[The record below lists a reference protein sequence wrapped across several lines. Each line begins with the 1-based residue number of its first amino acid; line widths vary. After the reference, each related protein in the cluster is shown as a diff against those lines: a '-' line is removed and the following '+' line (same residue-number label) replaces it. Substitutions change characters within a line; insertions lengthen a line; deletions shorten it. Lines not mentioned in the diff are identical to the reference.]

1 MASLTPT
8 IYTIG
13 YEGLDIERFLS
24 LLQAHGIET
33 VVDIRELPLS
43 RKRGFSK
50 NVLSDTLGFCGLNY
64 VHIPELGCP
73 KSIRTRYRTDG
84 NWSTYKVAFS
94 QYLQTQ
100 SDAIADLSTIAAI
113 TNCALLC
120 FEADF
125 NFCHRSIVADAV
137 NKLSGTPVCHI
148 SASAIKTTGFADL
161 ALAAA

>member
-1 MASLTPT
+1 MPT

-13 YEGLDIERFLS
+13 YEGLNFERFLS
-24 LLQAHGIET
+24 LLQAHDIET

-43 RKRGFSK
+43 RKQGFSK
-50 NVLSDTLGFCGLNY
+50 NVLSNSLGICGLDY

-73 KSIRTRYRTDG
+73 KSIRNRYRTDG
-84 NWSTYKVAFS
+84 NWNTYKAAFS
-94 QYLQTQ
+94 KFLQTQ
-100 SDAIADLSTIAAI
+100 GNAIADLSTMAAI

-125 NFCHRSIVADAV
+125 NYCHRSIVADAV
-137 NKLSGTPVCHI
+137 NKLSGTLVHHI
-148 SASAIKTTGFADL
+148 SASTIKTTRFADL